1 MGWKREKERS
11 QVRGAPEQ
19 SRYIRKRHVVSQ
31 IFLVS
36 NNTERK

>member
-1 MGWKREKERS
+1 MEKREGAEPS
-11 QVRGAPEQ
+11 QGAPEQ